1 MVACSPDVERQA
13 AAAPAAGTPYFW
25 PESYTMMTVPVAM
38 TPLRS
43 PTRLTTSQFQ
53 TLAEIPAALEWFANL
68 TNLNT
73 RRTYWQDIQG
83 FQAFAGPHRPEQ
95 FRDVTRAHVM
105 A

>member
-1 MVACSPDVERQA
+1 
-13 AAAPAAGTPYFW
+13 
-25 PESYTMMTVPVAM
+25 MMTVPVAM

-53 TLAEIPAALEWFANL
+53 ALAEIPAALESFANL